1 VPISR
6 PLQGK
11 SMNKLFSVALNLVVA
26 LASPA
31 FFGVSFG
38 FSQQSATQT
47 ADATSARLKIGGAV
61 VTPLDLSAA
70 DLQALPRKTLKVVN
84 PHSQK
89 SESYEGVPLQEL
101 LHRAGAPGG
110 ENLRGAAMTI
120 YVVAEA
126 ADGYRVAFSLSEL
139 DPGILD
145 SEVIVADTLDG
156 TPLDA
161 KHGPFQLVV
170 PHDKRAARWVRMLK
184 TITVAQAG
192 K

>member
-1 VPISR
+1 
-6 PLQGK
+6 
-11 SMNKLFSVALNLVVA
+11 MNKLFSVRLTSVVA
-26 LASPA
+26 LASLA

-38 FSQQSATQT
+38 FSQQRALQT
-47 ADATSARLKIGGAV
+47 ADATSVRLKIGGSV

-70 DLQALPRKTLKVVN
+70 DLRELPRKTVKAVN

-89 SESYEGVPLQEL
+89 SESYEGVPLEEL
-101 LHRAGAPGG
+101 LHRAGAPAG

-126 ADGYRVAFSLSEL
+126 ADGYRVVFSLAEL

-145 SEVIVADTLDG
+145 SDVIVADTLDG

-161 KHGPFQLVV
+161 RRGPFQLVV

-184 TITVAQAG
+184 TITVAQGG

>member
-1 VPISR
+1 MKRILSAALIS
-6 PLQGK
+6 
-11 SMNKLFSVALNLVVA
+11 VVA
-26 LASPA
+26 LASVA
-31 FFGVSFG
+31 FFGVSLG
-38 FSQQSATQT
+38 FSQQPATQT

-61 VTPLDLSAA
+61 VTPLDLSAT

-89 SESYEGVPLQEL
+89 PESYEGVPLQEL

-126 ADGYRVAFSLSEL
+126 DVYRVVFSLAEL
-139 DPGILD
+139 DPGIMD

-156 TPLDA
+156 APLDA

-170 PHDKRAARWVRMLK
+170 PHDKRGARWVRMLK